1 MKSKGPIGLYFVVG
15 ILGVVA
21 GVVNFAQKHYVL
33 AAVYV
38 VFGCIWL
45 LLAMLKSR
53 AAALSAS
60 SDHDAAGLSDPARS
74 TLPSEQTPKPS
85 QS

>member
-15 ILGVVA
+15 ILGIVA
-21 GVVNFAQKHYVL
+21 GVVNFVQKHYVL
-33 AAVYV
+33 AAVYGL
-38 VFGCIWL
+38 FGGVWV

-53 AAALSAS
+53 AMAS
-60 SDHDAAGLSDPARS
+60 PASGQHDGAGLSDPARS
-74 TLPSEQTPKPS
+74 ALPAEQTPKPS